1 MKTTLK
7 KLIGILLALALLQ
20 GCASALADGLELVDY
35 HCDRDG
41 FSTKIPLNALT
52 DYRDDKGYMGM
63 ITYLNVPG
71 FPPYV
76 MAHRRPAEGKF
87 KNPAGY
93 LNNTY
98 REFIEEKYPNDSV
111 ALNPAKTWNVG
122 GKELIGARYTLTNR
136 EYDLVTTQLQLI
148 EIRDKGD
155 VEYIA
160 MFDTAE
166 EEARVMAVLD
176 AIVGNYRED

>member
-1 MKTTLK
+1 MK
-7 KLIGILLALALLQ
+7 KLTAVLLALALLL
-20 GCASALADGLELVDY
+20 GCVSALADGGLELADY

-41 FSTKIPLNALT
+41 FSTKIPVNALT

-87 KNPAGY
+87 KNPEGY

-98 REFIEEKYPNDSV
+98 REFLEEKYPNDSV
-111 ALNPAKTWNVG
+111 ATKTARIWNIG
-122 GKELIGARYTLTNR
+122 GKELIGASYILTSR
-136 EYDLVTTQLQLI
+136 QFDLVTTQLQLI

-160 MFDTAE
+160 MYDTEE
-166 EEARVMAVLD
+166 EEAMVMAALN
-176 AIVGNYRED
+176 AIVENYRED